1 MAGNV
6 GCAGIAS
13 GEVRAMFG
21 IESTEMIILF
31 VVALLLFGKRL
42 PEVAKTVGK
51 GVADFKKGLAGID
64 DHLRTSVHSPYQS
77 SHPSSS
83 APPSSRPAPLEQ
95 RDSQVSSGPAVPKFE
110 PPRFEPGDGD

>member
-1 MAGNV
+1 
-6 GCAGIAS
+6 
-13 GEVRAMFG
+13 MFG

-64 DHLRTSVHSPYQS
+64 DHLRTGVHPPYQS
-77 SHPSSS
+77 TQTSNS
-83 APPSSRPAPLEQ
+83 APPTSRPAPLEQ
-95 RDSQVSSGPAVPKFE
+95 RDAAGSSGPAVPKFE
-110 PPRFEPGDGD
+110 PPRFEPGEGD

>member
-1 MAGNV
+1 
-6 GCAGIAS
+6 
-13 GEVRAMFG
+13 MFG

-64 DHLRTSVHSPYQS
+64 DHLRTSVHAPYHAGGHS
-77 SHPSSS
+77 SATSSS
-83 APPSSRPAPLEQ
+83 TPPPSRPAPLEQ
-95 RDSQVSSGPAVPKFE
+95 RESSEPSGPAVPKFE
-110 PPRFEPGDGD
+110 PPRFEPGEGD

>member
-1 MAGNV
+1 
-6 GCAGIAS
+6 
-13 GEVRAMFG
+13 MFG

-64 DHLRTSVHSPYQS
+64 DHLRTSVHAPYQS
-77 SHPSSS
+77 AGHSSGPS
-83 APPSSRPAPLEQ
+83 APPPSRPAPLEH
-95 RDSQVSSGPAVPKFE
+95 RDSQESRGPVVPKFE
-110 PPRFEPGDGD
+110 PPRFEPGEGD